1 MKGYGF
7 LKGLLLTLFFGA
19 MLHMLLT
26 FIFPPC
32 DKHAKNAALARYN
45 QRMQDAGLPLM
56 DVDALESGTPEQ
68 MYNWNIGVEAAI
80 QLQRD
85 LKACHC
91 DGSDPVSVIK
101 KRIGAQ

>member
-1 MKGYGF
+1 MKEF
-7 LKGLLLTLFFGA
+7 LKGALITLFFG
-19 MLHMLLT
+19 MLYMVLT

-32 DKHAKNAALARYN
+32 DKHAKNAALAKYN

-56 DVDALESGTPEQ
+56 DVDALESGTPDQ
-68 MYNWNIGVEAAI
+68 KYNWNTGVEAAI

-91 DGSDPVSVIK
+91 DGSDPVEAIK
-101 KRIGAQ
+101 KKIGAQ